1 MIAVLVDDGF
11 EELELGAV
19 VSVLS
24 RGGLDWNLVGIE
36 EHAEGMG
43 GMEVDVDSTV
53 WDVEGDDYEGVVVLG
68 GSSPT
73 TLVGY
78 RRCLDLVRS
87 VESDGGMVV
96 GLSSGALVLA
106 EAGVLR
112 GRRATTYPGFE
123 AELKV
128 NGAEPVPEGV
138 VRDGNVV
145 TSRGPAF
152 AIDACL
158 EVVRELCGD
167 HMANSVARQLILK

>member
-11 EELELGAV
+11 EEIEFGAV

-24 RGGLDWNLVGIE
+24 RGGLEWDLVGVE
-36 EHAEGMG
+36 ERAEGMG
-43 GMEVDVDSTV
+43 GMEVDIDSTV
-53 WDVEGDDYEGVVVLG
+53 WDVEWGDYEGVIVPG
-68 GSSPT
+68 GSAPT
-73 TLVGY
+73 TLIGY
-78 RRCLDLVRS
+78 RHCLNLIQS
-87 VESDGGMVV
+87 VESDGGVVV

-128 NGAEPVPEGV
+128 NGAEPVPKGV

-152 AIDACL
+152 AIEACL